1 MATATMEA
9 REALEHVEGRLDRNR
24 DGTKRLSFS
33 IVGPGELETVNQLL
47 YATYHPYEPLT
58 NHLGLCTGINSL
70 KDVDKMVEEKLTKN
84 LTLVA
89 YDESGRPVGAAVN
102 NCVWRSEP
110 TVDLEEELQGLQDP
124 RYGPIQAIHHALRAT
139 PAHQRIYEEII
150 TDKMFDI
157 GMIGV
162 EVSSR
167 GQGVATNLIRRSIL
181 LAGCLG
187 FRAIKAEATGSFG
200 MKTFATVGMQP
211 ASSIRYADFEYEGR
225 KIFEGI
231 GSSEADSEGNPDT
244 KITFMKKKFF
254 QSP

>member
-1 MATATMEA
+1 MLGVAARLSGAAGLGGRGLGRGARTMATATMEA
-9 REALEHVEGRLDRNR
+9 LAHVGGAQERLDRNR

-70 KDVDKMVEEKLTKN
+70 KDVDKMVEDKLTKN

-124 RYGPIQAIHHALRAT
+124 RYGPIQG
-139 PAHQRIYEEII
+139 IYEEII
-150 TDKMFDI
+150 ADKMFDI

-187 FRAIKAEATGSFG
+187 FRAIKAEATGRFARN
-200 MKTFATVGMQP
+200 TFATVGMQP
-211 ASSIRYADFEYEGR
+211 GSSIQYSDFEYQGEKVFAGV
-225 KIFEGI
+225 
-231 GSSEADSEGNPDT
+231 D
-244 KITFMKKKFF
+244 
-254 QSP
+254 